1 MQMVDDTREDD
12 LFITRIQEE
21 LQQSDENWEGNVTKI
36 AEDLVKSKKEM
47 LEDESKKQIQDLK
60 GEPKSMFLAP
70 PSNESTV

>member
-60 GEPKSMFLAP
+60 G
-70 PSNESTV
+70 